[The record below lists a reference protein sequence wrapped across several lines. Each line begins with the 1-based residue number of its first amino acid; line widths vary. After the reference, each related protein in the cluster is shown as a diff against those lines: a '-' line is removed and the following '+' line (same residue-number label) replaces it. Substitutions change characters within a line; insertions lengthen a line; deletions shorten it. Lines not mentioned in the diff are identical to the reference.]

1 MKTLT
6 SVLFLILASTSLFA
20 NNVKNPIFVLRQNG
34 YFTNFGAGPLLV
46 IYSDSTV
53 IYQKT
58 RNHYFT
64 VKLSGKEFSSLT
76 DSIDF
81 QYLFRYKQKEDS
93 LSKLFVDTTNVAGLS
108 LTQLI
113 FWQDK
118 SEQRISFY
126 ESIPDEKIDKLI
138 LFLRN
143 YSNKRA
149 RSWVPERIEIDLWY
163 INLTSENDL
172 KFIKWK
178 SKWPDTSDAYSLRR
192 FIFVNDSIE
201 RYYSI
206 YLPKKYWKRFYRIW
220 KRKINLAEVNMFV
233 LNNLNWFPVGFRFPF
248 PGEDKWIERL
258 YNE

>member
-64 VKLSGKEFSSLT
+64 VKLSGKEFSFLT

-149 RSWVPERIEIDLWY
+149 KSWVPERIEIDLWY
-163 INLTSENDL
+163 IYVSNADDQKSIN
-172 KFIKWK
+172 WK
-178 SKWPDTSDAYSLRR
+178 AKWPDTSDVNSIRR
-192 FIFVNDSIE
+192 FILVYDASS

-220 KRKINLAEVNMFV
+220 KRKFNSPKFCLINLHD
-233 LNNLNWFPVGFRFPF
+233 LKWIPVGYRFPF
-248 PGEDKWIERL
+248 PCEDKWQERL
-258 YNE
+258 ADE